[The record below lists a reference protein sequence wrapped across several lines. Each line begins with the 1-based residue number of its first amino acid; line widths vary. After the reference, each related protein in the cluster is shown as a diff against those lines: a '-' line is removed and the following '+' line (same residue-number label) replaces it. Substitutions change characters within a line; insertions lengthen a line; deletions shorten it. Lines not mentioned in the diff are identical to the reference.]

1 MRMAL
6 RLVAVLVAISL
17 MGSLPVRGEQ
27 CESTTGPCRDTQSHS
42 ANCCQSMHC
51 HCDLSLPVQSA
62 PNSAPARA
70 TTITGHEMGNVASL
84 PTDATL
90 VTGSECLNARST
102 ARADT
107 SLPSAAGSYLL
118 THAFLI

>member
-27 CESTTGPCRDTQSHS
+27 CESTTGPCRDAQSHS
-42 ANCCQSMHC
+42 ANCCQALHC
-51 HCDLSLPVQSA
+51 HCDLSMPVQPA
-62 PNSAPARA
+62 PNSVPARA
-70 TTITGHEMGNVASL
+70 ATITGHEMGNVASL

-90 VTGSECLNARST
+90 LTGSEHLNVRST
-102 ARADT
+102 ARADN
-107 SLPSAAGSYLL
+107 SL
-118 THAFLI
+118 